1 MDDYV
6 EYYNIDRLHFSLD
19 TDNYE
24 MPLMVFRSRRTTDE
38 TGQQDP
44 RWMDADIN
52 G

>member
-6 EYYNIDRLHFSLD
+6 EYYSIDRLHFSLD
-19 TDNYE
+19 TDNE
-24 MPLMVFRSRRTTDE
+24 MLLMVFRSRRTTDE
-38 TGQQDP
+38 TRQQDL